1 MYAEYTWSGV
11 LTYIATRVESM
22 FINVDSNIYVSSYR
36 NENELVMKSLAKK
49 LDNALKGTTTIGMKL
64 KEFVVLAADK
74 KATAGIY
81 VAHKN
86 VKKIAKINDRCA
98 LTIAGL
104 VADAQT
110 LADYIKIQ
118 SHYYELLNKK
128 PMSIRSMASLLSLIL
143 NEYKYF
149 PFIVQLLLGGY
160 DVYEGPK
167 LFAIELY
174 GDVTEEKYAA
184 TGSGSPLAISV
195 IESLYSEDMDIES
208 AIKLAVKAVG
218 AAASRD
224 VFSGGMGV
232 DVVVIGKDVYKEYTF
247 KGEQIKEIIGRAL
260 L

>member
-1 MYAEYTWSGV
+1 
-11 LTYIATRVESM
+11 M
-22 FINVDSNIYVSSYR
+22 F
-36 NENELVMKSLAKK
+36 NELTLHGIMDSQNVYKDYILGK
-49 LDNALKGTTTIGMKL
+49 LDKALKGTTTVGIKL
-64 KEFVVLAADK
+64 KDWVVLAADK

-110 LADYIKIQ
+110 LADFIKVQ
-118 SHYYELLNKK
+118 SHYFELINKR
-128 PMSIRSMASLLSLIL
+128 PMSIRSMASLLGLLL

-174 GDVTEEKYAA
+174 GDVTEETYAA

-195 IESLYSEDMDIES
+195 IESAYSENMDIDA
-208 AIKLAVKAVG
+208 AIKLAVRAV
-218 AAASRD
+218 AAASSRD
-224 VFSGGMGV
+224 VFSGGIGV
-232 DVVVIGKDVYKEYTF
+232 DVVAIGKDAYREYTF
-247 KGEQIKEIIGRAL
+247 PSEEIKNIVGRAAP
-260 L
+260 

>member
-1 MYAEYTWSGV
+1 
-11 LTYIATRVESM
+11 M
-22 FINVDSNIYVSSYR
+22 FNNVYQDLPKVIVKSYS
-36 NENELVMKSLAKK
+36 EK
-49 LDNALKGTTTIGMKL
+49 LEKAVKGTTTVGMRL
-64 KEFVVLAADK
+64 KDFVVLAADK

-86 VKKIAKINDRCA
+86 VKKIARINDRCA

-118 SHYYELLNKK
+118 AHYYELLSKK
-128 PMSIRSMASLLSLIL
+128 PMSIRSMASLLGLIL

-167 LFAIELY
+167 LFTIELY

-195 IESLYSEDMDIES
+195 IESSYSEDLDLDS
-208 AIKLAVKAVG
+208 AVRLAVKAIS

-224 VFSGGMGV
+224 IFSGGVGV
-232 DVVVIGKDVYKEYTF
+232 DVVVIGKDFYKEYTF
-247 KGEQIKEIIGRAL
+247 KGEQIKELVGRTL